1 MERKE
6 KVVINMDSIVEA
18 VAFINPKA
26 VDSHEYLMLITT
38 GMMLSDYV
46 KELYKKEVTL
56 SEAQTACE
64 GVIKESYKKEAI
76 KRAVEKE
83 DLWMAEAFI
92 RYHLSMILI
101 ALFKYH
107 PTKKVNNNKEDDEEE
122 TGGKA

>member
-6 KVVINMDSIVEA
+6 KVIINMDSIVEA

-26 VDSHEYLMLITT
+26 VPPHEYMMIITT

-46 KELYKKEVTL
+46 KKLDKKEFTL

-64 GVIKESYKKEAI
+64 GAIKESYKKEAI
-76 KRAVEKE
+76 KRAVEEE
-83 DLWMAEAFI
+83 DLWMAEATI
-92 RYHLSMILI
+92 RYHLSMILL

-107 PTKKVNNNKEDDEEE
+107 PTKVNNNKEDEE

>member
-1 MERKE
+1 MGRK
-6 KVVINMDSIVEA
+6 KVIINMDSIVEA

-46 KELYKKEVTL
+46 KKLDTKEFTL

-64 GVIKESYKKEAI
+64 GAIKESYKKEAI

-83 DLWMAEAFI
+83 DLWMAEAVI

-107 PTKKVNNNKEDDEEE
+107 PTNNKEDEEE

>member
-6 KVVINMDSIVEA
+6 KVIINMDNIVEA
-18 VAFINPKA
+18 VAYINPKA
-26 VDSHEYLMLITT
+26 VDSHEYLMIITT

-46 KELYKKEVTL
+46 KKLDKKEFTL

-64 GVIKESYKKEAI
+64 GAIKESYKMEAI

-92 RYHLSMILI
+92 RYHLSLILM
-101 ALFKYH
+101 ALFNYH
-107 PTKKVNNNKEDDEEE
+107 PKTKVNKNKEDEEE
-122 TGGKA
+122 NGGKA

>member
-18 VAFINPKA
+18 IAFINPKE
-26 VDSHEYLMLITT
+26 VDSHEYMMIITM

-46 KELYKKEVTL
+46 KKLDKKEFTL

-64 GVIKESYKKEAI
+64 GAIKESFSIKAI
-76 KRAVEKE
+76 KKRTVEKE
-83 DLWMAEAFI
+83 DLWMAEAVI
-92 RYHLSMILI
+92 RYHLSMILVG
-101 ALFKYH
+101 LFKYH
-107 PTKKVNNNKEDDEEE
+107 PTNNKEDEDE